1 MCKTMDANKSKEKDR
16 KSHKNM
22 GKENKMSFY
31 KIGKINV

>member
-22 GKENKMSFY
+22 GKGNKMSFY